1 MVDDGRGVLYR
12 YVGDNDPLWVNPY
25 QPIRLDVVT
34 KQAQKG
40 VELAAR
46 YAKIAPSAAASGL
59 LGMAGG
65 SFGEIE
71 PSRTHPRQAS
81 CSPHLRRLSCPQLGV
96 IQPRKAEVEMTLSQ
110 SLGPLLGKEV
120 SS

>member
-46 YAKIAPSAAASGL
+46 YAKIAPSECCRLRAAWNG
-59 LGMAGG
+59 
-65 SFGEIE
+65 
-71 PSRTHPRQAS
+71 
-81 CSPHLRRLSCPQLGV
+81 RRVLW
-96 IQPRKAEVEMTLSQ
+96 RD
-110 SLGPLLGKEV
+110 
-120 SS
+120 